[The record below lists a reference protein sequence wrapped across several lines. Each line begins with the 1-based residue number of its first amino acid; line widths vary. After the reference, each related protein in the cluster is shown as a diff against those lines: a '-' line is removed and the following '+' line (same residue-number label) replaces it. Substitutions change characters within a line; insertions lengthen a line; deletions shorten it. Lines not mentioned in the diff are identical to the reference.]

1 MNRVRRLRP
10 WILVCGL
17 ALSAMLGTAG
27 SAVAATGSIGGTV
40 TDESHAGI
48 GGLYICATSHDL
60 MGPFGACDFT
70 DGAGDY
76 TIVGLEPGTYVV
88 NFRDESPARNYV
100 TEYYDDRETRAEA
113 TRINL
118 GSGEAIT
125 GIDAEL
131 AEGGQIA
138 GTVTD
143 AVTHQPI
150 EDIWVCAPSVAP
162 SEETSCDRTDS
173 EGKYAVNSLG
183 TGNYRVEF
191 SVDGEPNY
199 IAEYYPGVS
208 NSSEASQVSVTAGS
222 ITSGI
227 DVAMHEGIQL
237 TGQLTEAGT
246 GDPVKWIL
254 VCALPAG
261 NETERACDSSEPDGT
276 YSIAGLPL
284 GSYVVSFAVDHKE
297 EGLVL
302 HPDGYV
308 RQYYDHKTSF
318 AAANPL
324 GSAVP
329 TVFTGIDAELTL
341 GPEIWPEEIAPPPPN
356 RLTLAPP
363 VLRSPHPHKRTCR
376 RGFHKKKVKGKVRCV
391 RKHRRP

>member
-1 MNRVRRLRP
+1 
-10 WILVCGL
+10 L
-17 ALSAMLGTAG
+17 ALCATLGTAA
-27 SAVAATGSIGGTV
+27 SATAATGSISGTV

-48 GGLYICATSHDL
+48 GGLPICATSHDL

-100 TEYYDDRETRAEA
+100 TEYYDNKETRAEA
-113 TRINL
+113 TKINL
-118 GSGEAIT
+118 GSGAAIT

-143 AVTHQPI
+143 AVTHLPI
-150 EDIWVCAPSVAP
+150 EGVRVCAPPVGP
-162 SEETSCDRTDS
+162 FEEVTCDRTDS

-183 TGNYRVEF
+183 TGLYTVEF
-191 SVDGEPNY
+191 FVEGEPNY
-199 IAEYYPGVS
+199 IAEYYPGVA
-208 NSSEASQVSVTAGS
+208 NSAEASQVSVTAGA
-222 ITSGI
+222 ITTGI
-227 DVAMHEGIQL
+227 DAAMREGIRF
-237 TGQLTEAGT
+237 TGRVTEAGT
-246 GDPVKWIL
+246 GTPVEWIR
-254 VCALPAG
+254 VCALGATGGQIRGCAP
-261 NETERACDSSEPDGT
+261 SELDGV

-284 GSYVVSFAVDHKE
+284 GSYVLAFAVDEKE
-297 EGLVL
+297 DGLVL

-308 RQYYDHKTSF
+308 RQYYDHKISF
-318 AAANPL
+318 AAANLL
-324 GSAVP
+324 GSPVP

-356 RLTLAPP
+356 PP
-363 VLRSPHPHKRTCR
+363 TATSRPVRPSHPRKRTCR

-391 RKHRRP
+391 KKHRHP